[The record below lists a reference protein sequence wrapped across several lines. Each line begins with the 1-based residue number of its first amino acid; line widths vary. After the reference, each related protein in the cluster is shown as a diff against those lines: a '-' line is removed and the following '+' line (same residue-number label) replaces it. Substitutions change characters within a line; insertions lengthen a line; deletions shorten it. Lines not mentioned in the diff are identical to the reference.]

1 MSEGLK
7 FMILLLSG
15 LVGLVLVMSLLV
27 INRLRKKRTLTGSQS
42 SSRKDLLLNI
52 SYESLLKAT
61 GGFSSANII
70 GAGSFG
76 SVCKGILDPDQTVVS
91 VRDFKPCTRL
101 SIAIDVASA
110 LEYLHHHSEKPIV
123 HCDSKPSNFLL
134 DNDMTTHVE
143 YGMGNQFSTNGDVY
157 SYGKLLLE
165 IFTGKR
171 STSDMFTE
179 GLGLHNFVKMA
190 VPDQISE
197 VLDPLFVAGGEE
209 GEKTAEEN
217 IKKGQ
222 IQESLITILKIRLVC
237 SIKSPQERMDTS
249 DVVNNL
255 QTVKSTLVR
264 CGIR

>member
-1 MSEGLK
+1 
-7 FMILLLSG
+7 
-15 LVGLVLVMSLLV
+15 
-27 INRLRKKRTLTGSQS
+27 
-42 SSRKDLLLNI
+42 
-52 SYESLLKAT
+52 
-61 GGFSSANII
+61 
-70 GAGSFG
+70 
-76 SVCKGILDPDQTVVS
+76 
-91 VRDFKPCTRL
+91 
-101 SIAIDVASA
+101 
-110 LEYLHHHSEKPIV
+110 
-123 HCDSKPSNFLL
+123 
-134 DNDMTTHVE
+134 
-143 YGMGNQFSTNGDVY
+143 MGNQFSTNGDVY